1 MCTKDNLG
9 SRREA
14 DSPDVADP
22 SPRTAKTA
30 STWSETYRDH
40 RHVPNH
46 PLHSTNRCI
55 VLRRSGAVTI
65 AFTSVSIG
73 HAEPASTQTEWSK
86 AGMHFGSLPATT
98 PSEASCD
105 KWNHQ
110 HATPHPLHAPELE
123 SRDERREQ
131 RGRCPAKWKL
141 AVAPGGSSG
150 AFDYTLET
158 VSMCPSHTYLYL
170 YARTESPYYASR

>member
-1 MCTKDNLG
+1 MCIKDNLG

-14 DSPDVADP
+14 DSPEVPDP
-22 SPRTAKTA
+22 SSQTAKTA
-30 STWSETYRDH
+30 STWSGAYGDH
-40 RHVPNH
+40 HHLPNH

-55 VLRRSGAVTI
+55 VLRRSGVVTI
-65 AFTSVSIG
+65 AFTSVLIG
-73 HAEPASTQTEWSK
+73 HAEPANTQTEWSK
-86 AGMHFGSLPATT
+86 AGMHFGRLPATT

-105 KWNHQ
+105 KWNHR
-110 HATPHPLHAPELE
+110 HATPHPLQAASG

-131 RGRCPAKWKL
+131 RGRCSAKWKL

-158 VSMCPSHTYLYL
+158 VSMCPSHKTIIP
-170 YARTESPYYASR
+170 ARTESPYYASR